1 MTLVSGQVSSELQL
15 VRPQHENINISIE
28 ISILFDSLI
37 AAKAPPKSLQI
48 RNVNISYGISILFD
62 NRR

>member
-37 AAKAPPKSLQI
+37 AAKALPKSLQI